1 MQELLIKFGINIVS
15 IFIII
20 YFLYKRNSSKS
31 EYIFTYVVLN
41 SIIFLLGFLL
51 QKIELKLGFAIGF
64 FAIFGILR
72 YRTITI
78 PIKEMTYLFAIIG
91 LSIIN
96 SLMPLSNYLE
106 LFMPNLLI
114 IFILLFLELKNN
126 KQKQLKVVYNDLEN
140 INFKNEKIL
149 IKELEQKLHLD
160 IIKIEIKNINYFS
173 NTVELII
180 YYSS

>member
-1 MQELLIKFGINIVS
+1 
-15 IFIII
+15 
-20 YFLYKRNSSKS
+20 
-31 EYIFTYVVLN
+31 LN

-78 PIKEMTYLFAIIG
+78 PIKEMTYLFVVIG

-96 SLMPLSNYLE
+96 SLIPLSSYFE
-106 LFMPNLLI
+106 LLTPNILVI
-114 IFILLFLELKNN
+114 GVLLFLELKNN
-126 KQKQLKVVYNDLEN
+126 KQKQLKMIYTNLEN
-140 INFKNEKIL
+140 INFKEEKML
-149 IKELEQKLHLD
+149 IEELEQKLHID
-160 IIKIEIKNINYFS
+160 IMKIEIKNIDYFA

-180 YYSS
+180 YYKS